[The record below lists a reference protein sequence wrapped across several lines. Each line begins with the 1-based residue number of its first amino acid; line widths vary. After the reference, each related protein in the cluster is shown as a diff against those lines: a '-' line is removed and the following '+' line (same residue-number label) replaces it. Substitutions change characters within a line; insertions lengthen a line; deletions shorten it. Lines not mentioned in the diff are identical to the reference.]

1 MLKTLRACRKLK
13 GLTQDQVAELAGISQ
28 NAYSEIELGHYMPRL
43 YVAMK
48 ISLVLES
55 PINNLFREIAN
66 QAKNEVL
73 ENKKN
78 RQYKWI
84 EENIGD
90 WL

>member
-1 MLKTLRACRKLK
+1 
-13 GLTQDQVAELAGISQ
+13 
-28 NAYSEIELGHYMPRL
+28 MPRL

-55 PINNLFREIAN
+55 PINNLFREIAI
-66 QAKNEVL
+66 QAKNEVIA
-73 ENKKN
+73 NKEN